1 MGTNP
6 NLKRIR
12 WIAAG
17 VLVTAAGAV
26 GGISAQLA
34 AGAPHSAPATTG
46 QFVPLPAAPDRTVS
60 NPLPHGRNST
70 PVADGDEVA
79 VAGWS
84 PTTSLRAADTDSDT
98 DTSGS

>member
-6 NLKRIR
+6 ILRRIR

-34 AGAPHSAPATTG
+34 ADAAQSAQVPAENSAP
-46 QFVPLPAAPDRTVS
+46 VPVAPDRTAAVVRGE
-60 NPLPHGRNST
+60 LPAIPG
-70 PVADGDEVA
+70 GEVA

-84 PTTSLRAADTDSDT
+84 PTAPLWAADTDSDT

>member
-6 NLKRIR
+6 TLRRIR

-34 AGAPHSAPATTG
+34 ADAAYSAPT
-46 QFVPLPAAPDRTVS
+46 PAEKSVPDRTDVVARGGE
-60 NPLPHGRNST
+60 LPAIPG
-70 PVADGDEVA
+70 GEVA

-84 PTTSLRAADTDSDT
+84 PTAPLWAADTDSDT